1 MRTGRARE
9 GPGPFTSHRGYR
21 VNVSP
26 RRPGYIVLKRIGE
39 DRWRVIG
46 DVDRKPG
53 TPAAR
58 ARALAIE
65 ESTGGKVKPGDV
77 YRAILRSEWKIAGE

>member
-1 MRTGRARE
+1 VRSRTGSARGSLGIV
-9 GPGPFTSHRGYR
+9 GPRK
-21 VNVSP
+21 
-26 RRPGYIVLKRIGE
+26 PGYVVLKRIGQ
-39 DRWRVIG
+39 DRWLVVG

-53 TPAAR
+53 TSAAR